1 MQKIVH
7 YLFSDMINMKT
18 FDPDL
23 FNIDKIPFKN
33 IRAVIYDIEYIR
45 VNIHNKDYLYL
56 IFNNTDGYIRKTN
69 EDKYLI
75 FASTGKNKEVFKKIH
90 KNLE

>member
-7 YLFSDMINMKT
+7 YLFSDMSNMKN

-33 IRAVIYDIEYIR
+33 TRAVIYDIEYIR
-45 VNIHNKDYLYL
+45 VNIHNKNSLYL
-56 IFNNTDGYIRKTN
+56 IFNNIDRYIRKTN
-69 EDKYLI
+69 EHKYLI
-75 FASTGKNKEVFKKIH
+75 FAPTGKNKEVFKNVH
-90 KNLE
+90 KTLE

>member
-7 YLFSDMINMKT
+7 YLFSDMSNMKN

-33 IRAVIYDIEYIR
+33 TRAVIYDIEYIR
-45 VNIHNKDYLYL
+45 VNIHNKNSLCL
-56 IFNNTDGYIRKTN
+56 IFNNIDRYIRKTN
-69 EDKYLI
+69 EHKYLI
-75 FASTGKNKEVFKKIH
+75 FAPTGKNKEVFKNVH
-90 KNLE
+90 KTLE